1 MQNQY
6 NSNNFSRYQGVDEA
20 GPNWSSEPYQTMGY
34 QPASTSTQGRPNTRG
49 NSWSF
54 KPRPV
59 NRGVTQTQT
68 RVPLAPVHQQQQ
80 QQQTSGNPRF
90 HPYQKSVY
98 VPQQKLEGTQ
108 PWGDVLDEYEEEVRK
123 QGFDPKRKI
132 IPEDGLVQTSLTSY
146 KLVLSK
152 FKDLSI
158 CEYKGNAYAHIWA
171 RSRGGKSSK
180 VSLNFDE
187 MCQLIKYHQEIVAS
201 MEVMMLGEQVCADMD
216 CEEAPPRC

>member
-1 MQNQY
+1 ME
-6 NSNNFSRYQGVDEA
+6 NNYSRYQGVDQT

-34 QPASTSTQGRPNTRG
+34 QQASTSTQARPNTWG
-49 NSWSF
+49 KPWSF
-54 KPRPV
+54 KARPAS
-59 NRGVTQTQT
+59 RAVTHTQV
-68 RVPLAPVHQQQQ
+68 RAPLVPVQQQQ
-80 QQQTSGNPRF
+80 QQQQPRH
-90 HPYQKSVY
+90 HPYQKPVH
-98 VPQQKLEGTQ
+98 VPQQKPEGSQ
-108 PWGDVLDEYEEEVRK
+108 HWGDVLDEYEEEVRK
-123 QGFDPKRKI
+123 QGYDPKRKI

-216 CEEAPPRC
+216 CEDVPQRC